1 MHYLVAAEQGSP
13 EGQASLAWLLDQ
25 GLLAEARDTSPG
37 RVLQTSSSSSGSST
51 GGSSS
56 GGGDEP
62 SELGEVGAEASP
74 SVGFGDEGDEGIG
87 GGVIDVVDVVRAM
100 GGNPE
105 AMARTYRRMA
115 AEQGDADAR

>member
-25 GLLAEARDTSPG
+25 GLLAEARY
-37 RVLQTSSSSSGSST
+37 TSSGHAPYTSSN

-56 GGGDEP
+56 GGGGA
-62 SELGEVGAEASP
+62 SELGEVEAEASP
-74 SVGFGDEGDEGIG
+74 SVGVGDEGDDGVS
-87 GGVIDVVDVVRAM
+87 GGVFDVVDVVRAM